1 MLSHLNDR
9 EMDPEVLAAHYAK
22 IENGVNDEEQD
33 MGEEEQEPEENEN
46 DQSENEQGSDNQTE
60 KEFDGEEQIVEEDS
74 NSYQMDHM
82 VSFYAMVMVN

>member
-22 IENGVNDEEQD
+22 IENGVNDDD

-46 DQSENEQGSDNQTE
+46 DQGSENQTE
-60 KEFDGEEQIVEEDS
+60 KEFDDEEQIVEEDS

-82 VSFYAMVMVN
+82 VSFLIRSW